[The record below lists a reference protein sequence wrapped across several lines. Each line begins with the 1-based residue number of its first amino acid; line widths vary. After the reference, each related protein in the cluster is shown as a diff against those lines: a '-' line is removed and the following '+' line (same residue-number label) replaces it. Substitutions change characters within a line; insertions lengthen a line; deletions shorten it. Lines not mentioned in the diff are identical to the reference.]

1 MPARITQEYGESQ
14 AALPIVAITDGAKAI
29 RARLTAIFGVTI
41 TLILDWYHL
50 GKKIKE
56 LMSMIAKNKQEKE
69 RYLAFIFDHLWRG
82 NTQEVLRYLRTE
94 VNAKHPG
101 KLSELIGYLEKH
113 QGEIIDDERRQKA
126 GKTIGSGRMEKGV
139 DQVIGFRQKK
149 KGMSWRQKGSR
160 ALGILKI
167 VELKNQW
174 TKLWFPERI
183 AA

>member
-1 MPARITQEYGESQ
+1 LYGSE
-14 AALPIVAITDGAKAI
+14 
-29 RARLTAIFGVTI
+29 
-41 TLILDWYHL
+41 
-50 GKKIKE
+50 
-56 LMSMIAKNKQEKE
+56 AKNKQEKA
-69 RYLAFIFDHLWRG
+69 RHLAFIFDHLWRG
-82 NTQEVLRYLRTE
+82 NTPEVLHYLNTE
-94 VNAKHPG
+94 VKAKHPG
-101 KLSELIGYLEKH
+101 KLRELMGYLEKH

-149 KGMSWRQKGSR
+149 KGMSWRPKGSK

-167 VELKNQW
+167 VELNQQW